1 MIVKDKIYAEK
12 ETNTFKRINE
22 EHPLDIFLG
31 YNERKNPTMVI
42 SLKGN
47 LEKVQSSQAIQV
59 DIFNMENSQIRI
71 YFSLLDNS
79 KESIFFKF
87 CV

>member
-31 YNERKNPTMVI
+31 YNERK
-42 SLKGN
+42 
-47 LEKVQSSQAIQV
+47 IQ
-59 DIFNMENSQIRI
+59 QW
-71 YFSLLDNS
+71 
-79 KESIFFKF
+79 
-87 CV
+87 